1 MYLPSDV
8 KVELMMIEQLGVT
21 VFVFI
26 FPIFLFLIGFG
37 IYMKIRYGTVELS
50 CNGIGVLICCG
61 IALFL
66 STLMVIL

>member
-8 KVELMMIEQLGVT
+8 KVDLMMIEQLGVT

-26 FPIFLFLIGFG
+26 FPIFLFLIGFE

-50 CNGIGVLICCG
+50 SNGIGVLICCG

-66 STLMVIL
+66 SALMVIL